1 MNLKKVLSFLFLLIT
16 LNCVAQNSVT
26 TISTK
31 TGTHYI
37 TNAIDFPIAGTYL
50 FQGAEPIVELNNNGT
65 GIYQLH
71 ELPKRA
77 MIWGLECNESGALK
91 FIKGFDNVAY
101 TLWYQYT
108 ASSDSDS
115 DTHWNEVPF
124 SIHFNTKKMFIQG
137 ERMKDYSGTIEK

>member
-1 MNLKKVLSFLFLLIT
+1 MNVKKVFPLLLLLIA

-31 TGTHYI
+31 TGTRYI
-37 TNAIDFPIAGTYL
+37 TNAVDFPIAGTYL

-77 MIWGLECNESGALK
+77 MIWGIECNESGALQ

-101 TLWYQYT
+101 TLWYQYS
-108 ASSDSDS
+108 ASSDSD
-115 DTHWNEVPF
+115 TNWNEVPF
-124 SIHFNTKKMFIQG
+124 SIHFNTMKMFIQG
-137 ERMKDYSGTIEK
+137 ERMKEYSGTIEK

>member
-1 MNLKKVLSFLFLLIT
+1 MNVKKVFPLLLLLIA

-31 TGTHYI
+31 TGTRYI
-37 TNAIDFPIAGTYL
+37 TNAVDFPIAGTYL

-77 MIWGLECNESGALK
+77 MIWGIECDESGALQ
-91 FIKGFDNVAY
+91 FIKGFDNAAY
-101 TLWYQYT
+101 TLWYQYSD
-108 ASSDSDS
+108 SSDSD
-115 DTHWNEVPF
+115 TNWNEVPF
-124 SIHFNTKKMFIQG
+124 SIHFNTMKMFIQG